1 MKENEKHGSNEQPA
15 PEKPAKELTEQQIQ
29 QRRKMIVF
37 PLMLLVFAAIMWLI
51 FAPSGGEE
59 ATEQA
64 GLNTSL
70 PTPEQSGIVADKRDA
85 YVQQE
90 MKAKQEAKMR
100 SLEDFAFSL
109 GEEPESE
116 EERTARE
123 EREMRMAPKPVEYYE
138 NPSRFESGT
147 LHSSVGAYHDLNRQ
161 IGSFYEETQ
170 NEAESDREKELQERI
185 DRLEAQLEDEQARQS
200 AEEQQLALI
209 EKSYQLASKYMNG
222 GQNAVVHDDLA
233 VTRYI
238 PSAVPLSSYP
248 FFRRSVLPKCFLPRR
263 SVLPHSSLALL
274 PAASHIQTGFRR
286 CAAPVPA
293 DQRTNRR

>member
-1 MKENEKHGSNEQPA
+1 
-15 PEKPAKELTEQQIQ
+15 
-29 QRRKMIVF
+29 
-37 PLMLLVFAAIMWLI
+37 MWLI

-59 ATEQA
+59 TTEQA

-123 EREMRMAPKPVEYYE
+123 EREMRMAPEPVEYYE

-161 IGSFYEETQ
+161 IDSFYEETQ
-170 NEAESDREKELQERI
+170 NEAESDREKELQGKYPLIPTLWMIFEDPTFAFRSGDKHRSRRI
-185 DRLEAQLEDEQARQS
+185 YG
-200 AEEQQLALI
+200 
-209 EKSYQLASKYMNG
+209 K
-222 GQNAVVHDDLA
+222 
-233 VTRYI
+233 
-238 PSAVPLSSYP
+238 
-248 FFRRSVLPKCFLPRR
+248 
-263 SVLPHSSLALL
+263 
-274 PAASHIQTGFRR
+274 
-286 CAAPVPA
+286 
-293 DQRTNRR
+293 

>member
-116 EERTARE
+116 EERAARE
-123 EREMRMAPKPVEYYE
+123 ERGAAHGPQTR
-138 NPSRFESGT
+138 RILRGT
-147 LHSSVGAYHDLNRQ
+147 LALRERNPAL
-161 IGSFYEETQ
+161 IGGCVPRPEP
-170 NEAESDREKELQERI
+170 SDR
-185 DRLEAQLEDEQARQS
+185 QL
-200 AEEQQLALI
+200 L
-209 EKSYQLASKYMNG
+209 
-222 GQNAVVHDDLA
+222 
-233 VTRYI
+233 
-238 PSAVPLSSYP
+238 
-248 FFRRSVLPKCFLPRR
+248 
-263 SVLPHSSLALL
+263 
-274 PAASHIQTGFRR
+274 
-286 CAAPVPA
+286 
-293 DQRTNRR
+293 